1 MINFKNMIIIPAIL
15 EKDSDNAIEQLNKL
29 RGFVDWVQ
37 IDLTD
42 GTMTQSE
49 TFDLYDLVGEVDDFD
64 VEIHLMSTKPEEYL
78 EACAA
83 LGAKRVYFHQ
93 GEVESPS
100 QILAAMDPYDFT
112 KGIVLSPQTPV
123 EDVFT
128 YIDEIDAV
136 QVMTVVPG
144 AQGGEF
150 LEDALNKISYL
161 RERRGDIWIS
171 VDGGINKNT
180 IIQVQQ
186 KGVDAVGVG
195 SVISGSKN
203 PIERYNDLVD
213 IVKIE
218 SQKQFSDDGVK

>member
-1 MINFKNMIIIPAIL
+1 MIIIPAIL
-15 EKDSDNAIEQLNKL
+15 DTDSDNVITKIEQL
-29 RGFVDWVQ
+29 RGVVDWLQ
-37 IDLTD
+37 IDLAD
-42 GTMTQSE
+42 DTMTDSS

-64 VEIHLMSTKPEEYL
+64 VEVHLMTTDPVKYL
-78 EACAA
+78 GACAA
-83 LGAKRVYFHQ
+83 LGAKRVYFHL

-100 QILAAMDPYDFT
+100 QILSAMDPYDFT

-150 LEDALNKISYL
+150 LEDALGKVSYL

-171 VDGGINKNT
+171 VDGGVNKNT
-180 IIQVQQ
+180 IVQIQK

-195 SVISGSKN
+195 SAILQRGDVAVAYG
-203 PIERYNDLVD
+203 ELVEMLR
-213 IVKIE
+213 VE
-218 SQKQFSDDGVK
+218 EEVSE

>member
-1 MINFKNMIIIPAIL
+1 MLIIPAIL
-15 EKDSDNAIEQLNKL
+15 DTDSDNVKGQLNQL
-29 RGFVDWVQ
+29 RGFVDWIQ
-37 IDLTD
+37 IDLAD
-42 GTMTQSE
+42 DTMTNSS

-64 VEIHLMSTKPEEYL
+64 VEVHLMTTDPVKYL
-78 EACAA
+78 DACAA
-83 LGAKRVYFHQ
+83 LGARRVYFHL

-100 QILAAMDPYDFT
+100 QVLESMDPYDFT

-150 LEDALNKISYL
+150 LEDALGKVSYL

-171 VDGGINKNT
+171 VDGGVNGDT
-180 IIQVQQ
+180 IKIVKE
-186 KGVDAVGVG
+186 KGVDAAGVG
-195 SVISGSKN
+195 SAILKKN
-203 PIERYNDLVD
+203 D
-213 IVKIE
+213 IVAAYDELRDVLKAE
-218 SQKQFSDDGVK
+218 EE

>member
-1 MINFKNMIIIPAIL
+1 MMIIPAIL
-15 EKDSDNAIEQLNKL
+15 DTDSDKVKGQLNQL
-29 RGFVDWVQ
+29 RGFVDWIQ
-37 IDLTD
+37 IDLAD
-42 GTMTQSE
+42 DTMTDSS
-49 TFDLYDLVGEVDDFD
+49 TFDLYDLVGEVDDFE
-64 VEIHLMSTKPEEYL
+64 VEIHLMTTNPEKYL

-83 LGAKRVYFHQ
+83 LSAKRVYFHL

-100 QILAAMDPYDFT
+100 QILSAMDPYDFT

-144 AQGGEF
+144 AQGGEY
-150 LEDALNKISYL
+150 LPEMLDKALYI

-171 VDGGINKNT
+171 VDGGVNKDT
-180 IIQVQQ
+180 IVDIKK

-195 SVISGSKN
+195 GAILGSDDAVGA
-203 PIERYNDLVD
+203 YNELVD
-213 IVKIE
+213 ILE
-218 SQKQFSDDGVK
+218 SEEMDASG